1 MMWYL
6 QAAAAVAAV
15 ILVAGPMISKLWTA
29 ILVRAWEP
37 MGGPQTPALRPIAPN
52 YQTAMQ
58 HLASVRLRLLR
69 TDCLSKDAEESIEVL
84 TLALLHGSDQ

>member
-15 ILVAGPMISKLWTA
+15 ILVAGPVLSRLWTVA
-29 ILVRAWEP
+29 LERLWEP
-37 MGGPQTPALRPIAPN
+37 PAGPQTPVLRPIAPN

-84 TLALLHGSDQ
+84 TLSLLHGSDQ